1 MEASPDELKSNLAE
15 YKGQLKQVEELLLM
29 GEGVNEELH
38 DMYTSLTEVIQLT
51 EDLLKEA
58 ADTEAQAAVAPAP
71 APGAGLPGPSA
82 PSIPAAAAPAAAGP
96 SSSTPA
102 AIVTPPQLNLPSILP
117 ASVAEQIRK
126 AQIKAALNGQAP
138 AAWAIGAKVQA
149 LYATDQQWY
158 NGTVEAVSASGNL
171 LVNYEGY
178 DETTELPLSSVRER
192 PESAEIYMGVAAPKR
207 KRVEEQQ
214 VITEIPKWLEIKEG
228 DDEKTVAR
236 KKKLIKSC
244 KSKMRFQNMDLAQKA
259 KADNWHNFVSGKGK
273 KKKTGFFTGRK
284 KESQFRVP
292 DSLNAKVGVVGSGK
306 GMTEN
311 QKHKP
316 VGALPDVDL
325 Q

>member
-38 DMYTSLTEVIQLT
+38 EMYTSLTEVIQLT

-58 ADTEAQAAVAPAP
+58 ADNEAQAAAPAP
-71 APGAGLPGPSA
+71 AAGLPGPSA
-82 PSIPAAAAPAAAGP
+82 PSTSAAAAPAAAGVSGTTAP
-96 SSSTPA
+96 P

-149 LYATDQQWY
+149 LYAADQQWY

-178 DETTELPLSSVRER
+178 DETAELPLSGVRER

-214 VITEIPKWLEIKEG
+214 IITEIPKWLEIKEG

-292 DSLNAKVGVVGSGK
+292 DSLNAKVGVVNSGK

-311 QKHKP
+311 QKHRP